1 MNMQLTPEQQEQVR
15 QAKAA
20 GERRVYLRFT
30 PEQRNEWRAA
40 VEEEMAAKEENIA
53 HLRKIHAAAEQP
65 GFFGDLRRA
74 VLASRRPVH
83 ELAQQVGVDP
93 RLFSDF
99 QAGEAELPS
108 AALERLVVTL
118 DLRLMQEITR

>member
-1 MNMQLTPEQQEQVR
+1 MQLTPEQQEQVR

-30 PEQRNEWRAA
+30 PKQRTEWRAA
-40 VEEEMAAKEENIA
+40 VEEELAAKEENIA
-53 HLRKIHAAAEQP
+53 HVRKIHAAAEQP
-65 GFFGDLRRA
+65 GFSGDLRRA
-74 VLASRRPVH
+74 VLASGRPVH
-83 ELAQQVGVDP
+83 ELAQQIGVER

-108 AALERLVVTL
+108 AALDRLVAAL
-118 DLRLMQEITR
+118 DLRLMQEIAR